1 MKYLV
6 NCFLNGSVLFII
18 PSIKG
23 PQNYSIVVLLLWN
36 SYPRI
41 LWPERTETNSQSFSF
56 QGANLGQIQGF
67 HLLCKIYKLWN
78 PGNRVLYVLCKGK
91 RLQGSTRAACTAYQ
105 RQLQGHLCFSLCT
118 RMYEQCTLLLSPR
131 MQATVKE
138 REKLLLQPWPKY
150 IYVCILSH
158 KVIMWK
164 LINEYSWFI

>member
-6 NCFLNGSVLFII
+6 NCFLNGFVLFII
-18 PSIKG
+18 PSMKG
-23 PQNYSIVVLLLWN
+23 PRIMTLWCFC
-36 SYPRI
+36 SEILIPEF

-118 RMYEQCTLLLSPR
+118 RMYEQCTLLLRPR

-138 REKLLLQPWPKY
+138 IEKP
-150 IYVCILSH
+150 
-158 KVIMWK
+158 
-164 LINEYSWFI
+164 